1 MSDAAQSEERDRR
14 WGRAREFF
22 SAWWVG
28 LGRDQGQPLRLLTGF
43 QRYSILFAAVAYFL
57 GWMHL
62 YYYLHEFRV
71 DIFAVDI
78 PFQYFFVYAFVAL
91 RLMFDAHFWWTS
103 LVILGVI
110 ALTLAPRWMLPAI
123 GLGMRS
129 PLFAFGTAACWLL
142 ALVLTFGLG
151 QLGSYSTALLRAK
164 SIRDAPPSFVEF
176 VFKDPA
182 QLTIDDDIAALL
194 AFDPMTNR
202 VATLILETRD
212 RYFVLVQP
220 VDAAPE
226 EKVQSARVIEIS
238 RADVLYS
245 KTRR

>member
-1 MSDAAQSEERDRR
+1 LFDGQ
-14 WGRAREFF
+14 W
-22 SAWWVG
+22 
-28 LGRDQGQPLRLLTGF
+28 RDQQSQPYRQLTGF

-91 RLMFDAHFWWTS
+91 RLMFDAHFWWTV
-103 LVILGVI
+103 LVILGVVF
-110 ALTLAPRWMLPAI
+110 LTLAPRWILPS
-123 GLGMRS
+123 LGIAMRS
-129 PLFAFGTAACWLL
+129 PLFAFGTAACWLV

-164 SIRDAPPSFVEF
+164 SIRTAPPAFIEF
-176 VFKDPA
+176 VFKDPT
-182 QLTIDDDIAALL
+182 QLEIDDDTAALL
-194 AFDPMTNR
+194 AFDPTTNR
-202 VATLILETRD
+202 VATLILETQD
-212 RYFVLVQP
+212 RYFVLVQA
-220 VDAAPE
+220 VAVETE
-226 EKVQSARVIEIS
+226 EELVQTARVIEVS
-238 RADVLYS
+238 RGDVLYS